1 MRASLRLSAAL
12 FLAPAL
18 LTPAAL
24 SAAPAAGPAA
34 EDARL
39 TAFLDEAFKAELAL
53 RPQLATRLG
62 LKEGA
67 DRWDDIS
74 DAGTLRRIALR
85 RASVAAMKARFN
97 RAALSPASQVNYD
110 IWASELER
118 MELQYQYRRYQPP
131 FYSTLYAAPSQLPDF
146 LINTHTVETAA
157 DMRNWTARL
166 GKMPAVLDL
175 ALAQT
180 RASEQAGIRVPR
192 FQVERLIAS
201 ARTLTTGAPFAAGA
215 DAPLLADARA
225 KVAKLVAAKA
235 VSEAE
240 GAALLADAR
249 TALLAT
255 APAYARV
262 TAWAKA
268 ALKTSPSGRVGAV
281 SLPGGKA
288 WYAAA
293 LRLNTTLPLT
303 AAQIHATGLSEVKR
317 IEAEQD
323 ALARQAGLADRS
335 AFYADR
341 ARRFPA
347 VAYTDDLRAA
357 YLKAANEAVQR
368 SRDALASQFTILPKH
383 RMEVVREPAFSEVAG
398 GAAHAA
404 GPSPDGKRAG
414 RVYVHMLG
422 QTLDPAKTQD
432 LMCHE
437 AVPGHVMAGDIAV
450 RQVGVPKFRQSG
462 SYVAYGEGWA
472 LYAEKLCKDMG
483 VYPDIAS
490 DFMRLDA
497 ELFRAARLVTDTG
510 LHDLGWSEDQAVAYM
525 TDTGRLPPQQAR
537 SEVRRYITLPG
548 QATGYKIG
556 MLKIMELRARAEQAL
571 GARFDVRAFND
582 LIVGG
587 GSMPLP
593 VLEARVNEWIAAQRR
608 KTQA

>member
-1 MRASLRLSAAL
+1 ML
-12 FLAPAL
+12 LAPAA
-18 LTPAAL
+18 LT
-24 SAAPAAGPAA
+24 AAPAAAPAA

-39 TAFLDEAFKAELAL
+39 TAFLDQAFKAELAL

-62 LKEGA
+62 LKDGA
-67 DRWDDIS
+67 DRWDDAS
-74 DAGTLRRIALR
+74 DAGQLRRLALR

-97 RAALSPASQVNYD
+97 RAALSPAGQINYD
-110 IWASELER
+110 IWSSDLER
-118 MELQYQYRRYQPP
+118 MELQYRYRRYQPP

-146 LINTHTVETAA
+146 LINTHTVESAA
-157 DMRNWTARL
+157 DMRNWIARL
-166 GKMPAVLDL
+166 QKMPAVLDL

-180 RASEQAGIRVPR
+180 RESERAGIRVPR

-201 ARTLTTGAPFAAGA
+201 AKTLTSGAPFGAGP
-215 DAPLLADARA
+215 DAPLMADARA
-225 KVAKLVAAKA
+225 KVAKLTAARA
-235 VSEAE
+235 VSQSEAD
-240 GAALLADAR
+240 ALLTAAR

-262 TAWAKA
+262 NAWAQA
-268 ALKTSPSGRVGAV
+268 ALKTAPAGRVGAV
-281 SLPGGKA
+281 SLPGGKD

-303 AAQIHATGLSEVKR
+303 AAQIHATGLAEVKR

-341 ARRFPA
+341 EKRFPS
-347 VAYTDDLRAA
+347 VPYTDESRAA
-357 YLKAANEAVQR
+357 YLKAANEAVAR
-368 SRDALASQFTILPKH
+368 NRAALGSQFTILPKY
-383 RMEVVREPAFSEVAG
+383 RAEVVREPSFSELAG
-398 GAAHAA
+398 GAAHAG
-404 GPSPDGKRAG
+404 GPSPDGVRPG
-414 RVYVHMLG
+414 RVYVHLVG
-422 QTLDPAKTQD
+422 NTLDPAKTQD

-437 AVPGHVMAGDIAV
+437 GIPGHVMAGDIAV
-450 RQVGVPKFRQSG
+450 RQTGVPKFRQSTG
-462 SYVAYGEGWA
+462 YVAYSEGWA

-510 LHDLGWSEDQAVAYM
+510 IHDLGWSEDQAVQYM
-525 TDTGRLPPQQAR
+525 TDVGRLPPQQAR

-556 MLKIMELRARAEQAL
+556 MLKIMELRARAERAL
-571 GARFDVRAFND
+571 GDKFDVRAFND
-582 LIVGG
+582 LVVGG

-593 VLEARVNEWIAAQRR
+593 VLETRVNEWIAARR
-608 KTQA
+608 K